1 MKLANALMERSELQ
15 RHLSE
20 LTTRLNNNA
29 KVQDGETPSED
40 PNELLEDL
48 NNTIISLEDLIARI
62 NLTNSTTYI
71 DGKTITELLAKRD
84 CLKQKLQIMR
94 GFLDNASKKF
104 DRYSRAEIKIKSTVS
119 VSDLQKDV
127 DWVSKELRNID
138 EQIQSLNWTTE
149 LK

>member
-20 LTTRLNNNA
+20 LSTRLNNNA
-29 KVQDGETPSED
+29 KVQDGEEPAEN

-48 NNTIISLEDLIARI
+48 NNTIVNLENLIARI

-71 DGKTITELLAKRD
+71 DGITITEFLAKRD

-94 GFLDNASKKF
+94 SFLDIASKKV
-104 DRYSRAEIKIKSTVS
+104 DRYSCTEIKIKSTVP
-119 VSDLQKDV
+119 VSDFQKDV
-127 DWVSKELRNID
+127 DRISKELRNTD
-138 EQIQSLNWTTE
+138 EKIQEANWTTE